1 MEGRAHLL
9 SPGGNGGGGVGVEGS
24 QRPQRRRRQLS
35 VQRAHRRME
44 LGADSDAGAT
54 FCAVACVR
62 GCDDDA
68 ELQQLL
74 QRQPQVFSIRR
85 RKHGQQV
92 LLAP

>member
-1 MEGRAHLL
+1 
-9 SPGGNGGGGVGVEGS
+9 
-24 QRPQRRRRQLS
+24 
-35 VQRAHRRME
+35 ME